1 LAASLLIHLILFVA
15 SWLSLWRHLEHLA
28 VSGIPEEINMFGNH
42 PGKFLWCGLAC
53 ALLSLTVNAQTKYTY
68 TYFAANASK
77 TGVFVTAI
85 NNAGDVVG
93 LHDTT
98 VSGQTVAPG
107 FERLTTG
114 KIVQVVDPDS
124 NDGIDRANGIN
135 NKGEITGDYLNDNG
149 GTVIYQGYEH
159 MGGKFINYSVA
170 AGDATD
176 VYGLN
181 DRGDFVG

>member
-1 LAASLLIHLILFVA
+1 
-15 SWLSLWRHLEHLA
+15 
-28 VSGIPEEINMFGNH
+28 MFGNH

-68 TYFAANASK
+68 TYFAANASE

-114 KIVQVVDPDS
+114 KIVQVVDPTATTALT
-124 NDGIDRANGIN
+124 GQMGLTTRARSPAI
-135 NKGEITGDYLNDNG
+135 ILTT
-149 GTVIYQGYEH
+149 TVE
-159 MGGKFINYSVA
+159 
-170 AGDATD
+170 
-176 VYGLN
+176 
-181 DRGDFVG
+181 R